1 MTTEKMTIH
10 KALCE
15 VKLADKK
22 IIQYTNFSNKYV
34 AVNNNP
40 ANDNFRIDGMSIQ
53 DFGSKVS
60 SNYQAVTDLIRRVDA
75 IKAAISKSN
84 AETIINV
91 GGKEMTV
98 AEAIYQMKYGLKTKK
113 MLLNTLQ
120 TQLQFAQ
127 SQLEEDTKKA
137 EQRLEKT
144 IETLYGNKDKTNIN
158 TDAIM
163 AFKKKYNMEN
173 QPVLID
179 PIDINKKINALSLE
193 IDQFELNVDSALQ
206 VSNATTTIEI
216 EY

>member
-1 MTTEKMTIH
+1 MP
-10 KALCE
+10 
-15 VKLADKK
+15 
-22 IIQYTNFSNKYV
+22 
-34 AVNNNP
+34 VNNNP

-53 DFGSKVS
+53 EFGSKVS

-91 GGKEMTV
+91 GGREMTV

-127 SQLEEDTKKA
+127 SQLEEDTKKS